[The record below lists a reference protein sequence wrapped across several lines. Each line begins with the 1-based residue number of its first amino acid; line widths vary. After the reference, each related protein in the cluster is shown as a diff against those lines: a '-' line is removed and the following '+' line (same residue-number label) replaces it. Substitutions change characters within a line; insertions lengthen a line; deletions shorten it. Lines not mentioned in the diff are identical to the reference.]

1 MLITL
6 QQIRDKSPCTEGWR
20 KLLASLGNPS
30 DMTITVSIG
39 QIARSNGPDDALWC
53 LRCTEFDRRDVVR
66 AILPSVKRASVHTI
80 DKRVHDCIA
89 VIDAWIAGNA
99 TNAELQTAADAAA
112 RATAYAVARAARAAD
127 AAYAAADAAARATAY
142 AAARA
147 ADAAYAAAYAA
158 ARAARAARAAY
169 AARAARAAYA
179 ADAAY
184 AAADAARATA
194 YAERAKQV
202 EDICAVFP

>member
-127 AAYAAADAAARATAY
+127 AAYAAA
-142 AAARA
+142 
-147 ADAAYAAAYAA
+147 YAA